1 MAQPSTTQLPCNE
14 AAILLAIEALN
25 QGQIHSV
32 NQAAATYNVPQST
45 LANRLAGKPAR
56 RDCHPNSKKLTKLEE
71 KVIVEHILNLD
82 SRGFPPSLDAV
93 RHMANKLL
101 AKRGVKPVSQR

>member
-1 MAQPSTTQLPCNE
+1 MAQPSTIQLPYNE
-14 AAILLAIEALN
+14 ATILLAIEALS

-32 NQAAATYNVPQST
+32 NQATATYNVPQST
-45 LANRLAGKPAR
+45 LADRLASKPTR
-56 RDCHPNSKKLTKLEE
+56 RDCQPNSKKLTKPEE
-71 KVIVEHILNLD
+71 KVIVKHILNLD

-101 AKRGVKPVSQR
+101 AKRGVELVG